1 MKCLVVSD
9 SHGDR
14 EILESILAHNKNNV
28 DAFFHCGDSELEA
41 NDSLFNVF
49 NGVIGNMDFDMN
61 FPEELVK
68 VVDGETIYV
77 SHGHLTGV
85 KTNLL
90 TLSLRAQS
98 KNANFAFF
106 GHTHELGCEMTD
118 DGMLILNPGSI
129 SLPRG
134 QYRGLGG
141 TYAIIEADAKFVRVT
156 YFTRQHESVPEL
168 SSEFKR

>member
-1 MKCLVVSD
+1 
-9 SHGDR
+9 
-14 EILESILAHNKNNV
+14 
-28 DAFFHCGDSELEA
+28 
-41 NDSLFNVF
+41 
-49 NGVIGNMDFDMN
+49 
-61 FPEELVK
+61 
-68 VVDGETIYV
+68 
-77 SHGHLTGV
+77 
-85 KTNLL
+85 
-90 TLSLRAQS
+90 
-98 KNANFAFF
+98 
-106 GHTHELGCEMTD
+106 MTD